1 MTADGWTRAV
11 RQQLGL
17 GRLLPLGGAQ
27 DGAWLTETAAE
38 SALRRS
44 IDGRRGVRSGG
55 IRLAPDDP
63 ERTTEPAVPAPP
75 SALRPGALRIE
86 AEFSAPLTEPLPT
99 IAAFVRGTLR
109 TAATDGLG
117 LVVADVDLRVT
128 DLAGPEGPDGAD
140 APDRPGDHS
149 TDADDT
155 GDAERAGSTEAGPVD
170 TARAAAA
177 AARAVPGV
185 ARLTGALGGLGRAVH
200 VEQRDA
206 GAALPATHV
215 RVELA
220 VAEGHR
226 ALDVALAV
234 RAAVTQAC
242 TDRPSVAV
250 LVTAVDQP
258 TP

>member
-44 IDGRRGVRSGG
+44 IDGRHGVRSGG

-86 AEFSAPLTEPLPT
+86 AEFSAPLTEPLPA
-99 IAAFVRGTLR
+99 IAAFVRDTLR

-117 LVVADVDLRVT
+117 LVIGDVDLRVT
-128 DLAGPEGPDGAD
+128 DLAGPEGPAGAD
-140 APDRPGDHS
+140 APDRPGN
-149 TDADDT
+149 TGTDDT
-155 GDAERAGSTEAGPVD
+155 GNAERAGSTEAGPVD

-206 GAALPATHV
+206 GAAAALPATHV

-234 RAAVTQAC
+234 RAAVTEAC